1 MRIHKKRNR
10 FMAFFMTMVMVFA
23 IPPQVSGE
31 VKQINDIEDRLEN
44 ISEEEK
50 EILEN
55 LFMLS
60 REIDGLKKEETRITG
75 EINALADKIVVFE
88 KEINNNQES
97 YNLQLDILTKVLVNN
112 QRRGSASYLEI
123 LLDAKNLSEFLKS
136 LNIMKDIS
144 YNVNHLLES
153 LSESKTQLEE
163 ERGRLADEMNSLEQR
178 KLELAVNLSSKQNL
192 TDELESYLTSLQ
204 TDRENYQKRLDNMS
218 QLWEECKT
226 LFSETSARIS
236 EIISQGYF
244 NFEDLNLE
252 MGFLSMKGRMN
263 EAAFNRAFSDNE
275 MPTAILFDF
284 KEGRVVL
291 EAPQEHLV
299 LSGNFVISG
308 KSAISFE
315 VAEGSFYGMSLE
327 KASLDELFENGPL
340 MLDFE
345 TMAAGGITLDFK
357 MKDIGTTEDALH
369 FVVVLQF

>member
-1 MRIHKKRNR
+1 MRIHKKRKR
-10 FMAFFMTMVMVFA
+10 FMAFFMTMVMVLA

-31 VKQINDIEDRLEN
+31 VKQINDIEDKLEN

-50 EILEN
+50 EILED
-55 LFMLS
+55 LFVLS
-60 REIDGLKKEETRITG
+60 REIDGLKKEENRIAG
-75 EINALADKIVVFE
+75 DIDLLADKIVLFE
-88 KEINNNQES
+88 KQINENQES
-97 YNLQLDILTKVLVNN
+97 YNLQLDILEKVLVNY

-123 LLDAKNLSEFLKS
+123 LLDAQNLSEFLKS
-136 LNIMKDIS
+136 LNIIKDIS

-153 LSESKTQLEE
+153 LSESKTLLEE
-163 ERGRLADEMNSLEQR
+163 ERGKLADEKNSLEQR
-178 KLELAVNLSSKQNL
+178 KLDLAENLNSKQEL
-192 TDELESYLTSLQ
+192 TEELETCLASLQ
-204 TDRENYQKRLDNMS
+204 TDRENYQERLENMS
-218 QLWEECKT
+218 LLWEECKS

-244 NFEDLNLE
+244 TFEDLNLE

-275 MPTAILFDF
+275 MPTAIRFDF
-284 KEGRVVL
+284 KDGRVVL

-357 MKDIGTTEDALH
+357 MRDIRTTEDTLH
-369 FVVVLQF
+369 FVVVPQF